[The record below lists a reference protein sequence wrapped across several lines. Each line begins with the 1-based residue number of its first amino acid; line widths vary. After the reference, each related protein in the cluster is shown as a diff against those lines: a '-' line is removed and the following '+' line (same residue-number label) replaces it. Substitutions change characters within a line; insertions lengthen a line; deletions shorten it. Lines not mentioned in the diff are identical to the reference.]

1 MTDVQLYA
9 VNYIPLKSLE
19 PITFKMT
26 VLIIEDEAPAA
37 RRLQKLLEE
46 INPQISIIAVLGGVN
61 ESIEWLQSNT
71 CPDIIFMDIQLNDG
85 ISFEI
90 FDQVNIPHPI
100 IFTTAFDDYVL
111 NAFKVNSIDY
121 LLKPINEEELKRSL
135 DKYENLKSQFT
146 TSDHSLIKSLVSQV
160 QQQDKQYK
168 TRFLVKKGEQLLS
181 INTAD
186 ILSFQSRNG
195 LVYILTAGNKK
206 YLIDQTLDDLAQI
219 LDSQKYFRVNRQFIL
234 SYESIQIVHKY
245 GKGKLLVET
254 TFNCDEQI
262 IISAEKAS
270 IFKTWFG

>member
-1 MTDVQLYA
+1 
-9 VNYIPLKSLE
+9 
-19 PITFKMT
+19 MT

-234 SYESIQIVHKY
+234 SYESIQIVHKF

>member
-234 SYESIQIVHKY
+234 SYESIQIVHKF